1 MTRPFLK
8 VLSPLLL
15 SPQCDQLSRKFEA
28 RLVIERFIPREGEWE
43 KKLQCDWLRGSAVVQ
58 GGNVSWSMGLE
69 SLAGQNHSYHSDQA
83 SSIINP
89 VAPSRKA
96 LMKPCSLT
104 NIALLYRT
112 AGSFLATLCYPSCCG
127 HDGSGCR
134 SHFPHLMIHDRSRP
148 STLRTRSPLLFA
160 PYHQVCSSS
169 HMMLKYYFPTDVRP
183 QT

>member
-1 MTRPFLK
+1 M
-8 VLSPLLL
+8 
-15 SPQCDQLSRKFEA
+15 
-28 RLVIERFIPREGEWE
+28 
-43 KKLQCDWLRGSAVVQ
+43 
-58 GGNVSWSMGLE
+58 E

-89 VAPSRKA
+89 VASSRKA

-160 PYHQVCSSS
+160 PHHQVRSSS
-169 HMMLKYYFPTDVRP
+169 HMMLKYYFPTEVRP
-183 QT
+183 HCKLTGLVPTRILHDFNFSSQLKLVSSNVSAA